1 MNLRQ
6 DEKITHDII
15 EEVFDY
21 EIPYLFNSGHD
32 GSEDAVKRSIG
43 PQLDLHMLFTLKIAF
58 NLKDMAYE

>member
-1 MNLRQ
+1 MMNLRQ

-32 GSEDAVKRSIG
+32 GSDEAV
-43 PQLDLHMLFTLKIAF
+43 
-58 NLKDMAYE
+58 